1 MLNYTFENLQGET
14 LYEHL
19 YNCIRADIQSGKLAA
34 NEKLPSKRA
43 LSRQLSISVMTIE
56 NAY

>member
-19 YNCIRADIQSGKLAA
+19 YNCIRADIQSGKLA
-34 NEKLPSKRA
+34 KK
-43 LSRQLSISVMTIE
+43 
-56 NAY
+56 